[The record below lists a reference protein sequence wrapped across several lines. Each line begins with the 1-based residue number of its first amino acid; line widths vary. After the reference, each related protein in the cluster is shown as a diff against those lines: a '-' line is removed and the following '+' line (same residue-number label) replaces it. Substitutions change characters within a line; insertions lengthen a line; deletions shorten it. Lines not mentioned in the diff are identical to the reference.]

1 MALTKMPQ
9 DFFSKTS
16 EDRAFNTELWIRVAT
31 LRDEGD
37 TYSKLLNDR
46 SVPRLWDVRFRTN
59 SLR

>member
-16 EDRAFNTELWIRVAT
+16 KDRAFKTELWIRVAT

-37 TYSKLLNDR
+37 TYSKFLNVR
-46 SVPRLWDVRFRTN
+46 SIQRLWDVRFRTN